1 MDEEIL
7 KTIAEQGKKL
17 DLIYKSVESTRRYF
31 LWTLI
36 ISVAVIVLPLIG
48 LAFAVPKLLGV
59 MSLGQ
64 YGL

>member
-1 MDEEIL
+1 MLRKLEE
-7 KTIAEQGKKL
+7 QDKKL
-17 DLIYKSVESTRRYF
+17 ELILKSVESTRRYF
-31 LWTLI
+31 MWTLI

-48 LAFAVPKLLGV
+48 LVLVIPKLLST